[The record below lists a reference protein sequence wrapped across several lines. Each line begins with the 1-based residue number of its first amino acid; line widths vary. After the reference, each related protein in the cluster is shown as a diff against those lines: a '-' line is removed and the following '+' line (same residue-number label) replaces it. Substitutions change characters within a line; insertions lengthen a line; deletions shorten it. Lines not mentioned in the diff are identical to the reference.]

1 MVTLSSKSRLRD
13 SLTLA
18 DMIRFFCATAVATS
32 TLFATVH
39 AQFVS
44 GDLEKDPILYSKTEA
59 RNRVTELM
67 SAMERG
73 EIALEQE
80 GEHGYLRSL
89 LKHLSIPESSQVLVF
104 SKTSLQVQH
113 ISPRNP
119 RAIYFNDDTYVGWI
133 PGSSLLEISTDDPKL
148 GAAFYSFRMGFQRP
162 RIQQQTYQCLG
173 CHATAMTKGV
183 PGHAVRSGVPTY
195 DGDYDVRREAF
206 VTDDTS
212 EFSKRWGGWYVT
224 GTHGDLQ
231 HMGNSYLQGGM
242 LDTNRY
248 ANLTNLNKIF
258 SVQKYLT
265 PHSDIQA
272 LMVLEHQTQVHNAFT
287 RADFSIR
294 ILQSEYAAIGSS
306 GQDSAERAIQRKMIA
321 KDVVDRLLFCKEF
334 RLTSPVS
341 GTSGFDRDFLNR
353 GPRDSTG
360 RSLREFD
367 MQTRMFK
374 YPLSYLIY
382 SKAFDSLQDSL
393 RQEICQQLKAVLDG
407 TNQSNEYSHLSEELR
422 RSIAEILRETKPEIL
437 R

>member
-1 MVTLSSKSRLRD
+1 MTRTLSVAMVITS
-13 SLTLA
+13 SLLSMA
-18 DMIRFFCATAVATS
+18 Q
-32 TLFATVH
+32 

-44 GDLEKDPILYSKTEA
+44 GDLEKEPILYSKTEP
-59 RNRVTELM
+59 RNRVTDLIAAIE
-67 SAMERG
+67 SG

-80 GEHGYLRSL
+80 GEQGYLRSL
-89 LKHLSIPESSQVLVF
+89 LKHLEIPESSQVLVF

-119 RAIYFNDDTYVGWI
+119 RAIYFNDDTYVGWV

-148 GAAFYSFRMGFQRP
+148 GAAFYSFRMGFRKP

-183 PGHAVRSGVPTY
+183 PGHAVRSGVPNY
-195 DGDYDVRREAF
+195 DGDYEVKREAF

-242 LDTNRY
+242 LDTTRF
-248 ANLTNLNKIF
+248 ANLTNLDRIF

-272 LMVLEHQTQVHNAFT
+272 LMVLEHQTQLHNAFT
-287 RADFSIR
+287 RADFSVR
-294 ILQSEYAAIGSS
+294 ILQSEDGEMENP
-306 GQDSAERAIQRKMIA
+306 GQRDAERTVQLKMIA

-334 RLTSPVS
+334 RLTSPVK
-341 GTSGFDRDFLNR
+341 GTSGFDQDFLNR
-353 GPRDSTG
+353 GPRDAAG

-382 SKAFDSLQDSL
+382 SKAFDSLQGSL
-393 RQEICQQLKAVLDG
+393 RQEICQQLKAVLEG
-407 TNQSNEYSHLSEELR
+407 INQASEYSHLSAEVR